1 MKYLICFYKCIQVT
15 LLLGWM
21 AGFLLINKNLMINTA
36 LTLLALAVIEAVIEI
51 IKPKDITSDKDLK

>member
-1 MKYLICFYKCIQVT
+1 
-15 LLLGWM
+15 M
-21 AGFLLINKNLMINTA
+21 AGFLLINKNLMMNTA